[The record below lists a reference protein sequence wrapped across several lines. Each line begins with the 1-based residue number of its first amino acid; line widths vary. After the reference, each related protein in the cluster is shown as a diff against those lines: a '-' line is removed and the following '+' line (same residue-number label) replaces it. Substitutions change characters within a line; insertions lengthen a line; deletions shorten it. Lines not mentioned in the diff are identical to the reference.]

1 MWSSRPREWVHRSVR
16 ADRGRECGL
25 RASFRRLAV
34 ILFLLPLGACGFQ
47 PLYGERAGGVAVHQE
62 LSGVAIDPIPDRVGQ
77 LVRNQLI
84 DALSPGGQPTAPVYR
99 LAVTLQQRKEDV
111 AFQRDEQ
118 ATRVNLTLEANFVL
132 REISNDR
139 VVARGSTRSVA
150 AYNIVQSE
158 FANIAAEADAVR
170 RAARQAAD
178 SIALRLGV
186 IMSGRGGNR

>member
-1 MWSSRPREWVHRSVR
+1 M
-16 ADRGRECGL
+16 
-25 RASFRRLAV
+25 
-34 ILFLLPLGACGFQ
+34 
-47 PLYGERAGGVAVHQE
+47 
-62 LSGVAIDPIPDRVGQ
+62 AIDPIPDRVGQ

-84 DALSPGGQPTAPVYR
+84 DALSPGGQPAAPVYR
-99 LAVTLQQRKEDV
+99 LSVTLQQRKEDV

-118 ATRVNLTLEANFVL
+118 ATRVNLTLEAGFVL
-132 REISNDR
+132 REMSSEQI
-139 VVARGSTRSVA
+139 VARGSTRSVA

-186 IMSGRGGNR
+186 IMSGRGGSR